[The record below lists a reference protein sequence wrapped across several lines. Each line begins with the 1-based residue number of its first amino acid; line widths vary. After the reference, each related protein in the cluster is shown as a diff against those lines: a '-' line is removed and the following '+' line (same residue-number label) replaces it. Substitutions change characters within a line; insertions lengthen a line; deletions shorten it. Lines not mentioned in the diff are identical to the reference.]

1 MISPRSDKIKYIA
14 RGQTSKIIIYIY
26 RKNSNIEFTCAGRR
40 LSRAIKTA
48 DKLAPLPSNDV
59 YNISL
64 ARSKNTRVR
73 YRVST
78 VDRVNR
84 IRWLRPWS
92 SIKVIKNIHERES
105 GMSLRGGRV
114 PKEQIFKSHAF
125 LEFSLRN
132 SGSQSFNP
140 WFVGVVVKWFDTA

>member
-59 YNISL
+59 YNISQG
-64 ARSKNTRVR
+64 ARTHASAIE
-73 YRVST
+73 ST
-78 VDRVNR
+78 VD
-84 IRWLRPWS
+84 S
-92 SIKVIKNIHERES
+92 ES
-105 GMSLRGGRV
+105 HTLITTMKL
-114 PKEQIFKSHAF
+114 
-125 LEFSLRN
+125 
-132 SGSQSFNP
+132 
-140 WFVGVVVKWFDTA
+140 D